1 VIALSRGRWLM
12 VVAAVTVLGSVA
24 ATIGLGWSLSRP
36 VPARIGQPPSSLPA
50 ESITF
55 ASRSGSE
62 IHGWMA
68 RGQPGAGA
76 VLLLPG
82 VRDNRRGMLAP
93 AQLLHDAGHSVML
106 IDFQATGES
115 AGDAITFGWR
125 ERLDVIGAVDE
136 LSRRLPGERV
146 GIVGRSLG
154 GAATILSAGEISIHG
169 AVLEV
174 VYPSIE
180 AAVANRLRI
189 RLGQPGTWLSPLLL
203 LQLSPWLGIGAGDLR
218 PVDHIAQL
226 SCPILL
232 VAATNDQHTTVR
244 DTEQLFAAA
253 RAPKELWMIQGADHN
268 SYRAIAGEEYRKR
281 LVGFFK
287 RTLQPGAANR

>member
-1 VIALSRGRWLM
+1 MIGVNRGRWLM
-12 VVAAVTVLGSVA
+12 VLAAVSVLAGVA
-24 ATIGLGWSLSRP
+24 ATIGIGWSLSRP
-36 VPARIGQPPSSLPA
+36 VPAHIGEPPSSLPA
-50 ESITF
+50 QSITF
-55 ASRSGSE
+55 ESRSGSE
-62 IHGWMA
+62 IHGWIA
-68 RGQPGAGA
+68 RGQPGRGA

-82 VRDNRRGMLAP
+82 VRDNRRGMAAP

-115 AGDAITFGWR
+115 PGDAITFGWH
-125 ERLDVIGAVDE
+125 ERLDVIAAVAE
-136 LSRRLPGERV
+136 LSRHLPGERI

-154 GAATILSAGEISIHG
+154 GAATILSAREIAIHG

-203 LQLSPWLGIGAGDLR
+203 LQLGPRLGIRASDLR
-218 PVDHIAQL
+218 PVDRIAEL
-226 SCPILL
+226 SCPILI
-232 VAATNDQHTTVR
+232 VAATNDAHTTMQ

-268 SYRAIAGEEYRKR
+268 TYQAAAGEEYKKR
-281 LVGFFK
+281 LVGFFQ
-287 RTLQPGAANR
+287 RTLQSPVSSP